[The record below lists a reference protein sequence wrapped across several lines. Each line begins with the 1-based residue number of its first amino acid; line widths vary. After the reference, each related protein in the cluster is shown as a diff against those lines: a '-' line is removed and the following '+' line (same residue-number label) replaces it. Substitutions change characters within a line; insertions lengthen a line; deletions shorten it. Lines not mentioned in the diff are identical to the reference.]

1 MSVCACARCSV
12 LQHAFRVLSVAVLF
26 AAILLNTVPAAALQS
41 MPSRISIPEPQVET
55 LAVARGGFNVIRP
68 KLAPSKTLMAPS
80 TLAATLA
87 PAAPLGSTIAGTAM
101 AYVGYPYV
109 AAGAGPSGF
118 DCSGFTQFIIAVTT
132 GIWIPHAVEAQP
144 WAAGHWVDYGSWLP
158 GDLIY
163 FQNTYRAGISHAA
176 IYIGDGLIVHAE
188 NYGSGVTID
197 SIYSSYYGP
206 RYWGAIRIG

>member
-1 MSVCACARCSV
+1 MSFRACARASV
-12 LQHAFRVLSVAVLF
+12 LQHAVRVLSVAVLS
-26 AAILLNTVPAAALQS
+26 AAILLTAVPAAALQS
-41 MPSRISIPEPQVET
+41 MPSRIPVPESQVEM
-55 LAVARGGFNVIRP
+55 VDIARGGFNVIRP
-68 KLAPSKTLMAPS
+68 RVDLSEASMAPS
-80 TLAATLA
+80 TPA
-87 PAAPLGSTIAGTAM
+87 PAAVSLGSTIAGTAL

-118 DCSGFTQFIIAVTT
+118 DCSGFTQFIVAVTT

-144 WAAGHWVDYGSWLP
+144 WAAGHWVDYGNWLP